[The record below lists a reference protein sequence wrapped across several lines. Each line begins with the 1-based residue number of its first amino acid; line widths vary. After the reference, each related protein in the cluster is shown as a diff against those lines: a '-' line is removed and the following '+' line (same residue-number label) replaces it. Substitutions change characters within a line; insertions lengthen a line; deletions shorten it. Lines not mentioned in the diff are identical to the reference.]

1 MNKNKSHLLLL
12 SLVVAVALI
21 STISS
26 QHAFAHARTTL
37 SVTDPVAR
45 TISVVLGH
53 TNEPTYGVEP
63 GIHDG
68 KHNMEIILT
77 DAATNLRL
85 SGASLKADMYY
96 FDNLTQFNKATS
108 ADKAS
113 DKKTG
118 VTVGTVF
125 GDPGHYLIREVQD
138 SGIYGYRVYGTV
150 NYFGEATV
158 PIDTTVFCK
167 SSQGD
172 STKFNSPGWSGSF
185 GCTEDIKDIKFP
197 KKHKKAD

>member
-12 SLVVAVALI
+12 GTIVAVALI
-21 STISS
+21 STTS
-26 QHAFAHARTTL
+26 QHAFAHAHTTL
-37 SVTDPVAR
+37 PVTSPVPR

-96 FDNLTQFNKATS
+96 FDSLKQFNKAQS
-108 ADKAS
+108 VNKAS

-118 VTVGTVF
+118 ITVGSVF

-138 SGIYGYRVYGTV
+138 KGIYGYHVYGTI
-150 NYFGEATV
+150 NYFGEATI
-158 PIDTTVFCK
+158 PIDATVFCK

-172 STKFNSPGWSGSF
+172 TTKFNSPGWSGSF

-197 KKHKKAD
+197 TKHNKD